1 VSPQVWV
8 SVEEVEHDPDA
19 LVADAQA
26 LMRHAQLDDC
36 ELSLVLCSDPFIHRL
51 NQQHRGVDAPTD
63 VLSFPMRDEG
73 DPNDED
79 PVLGDVVIS
88 VHKAARQAAE
98 HGHALE
104 HELRVLLV
112 HGFLHLLGY
121 DHETGEEDAA
131 EMRAAE
137 GRLLAV
143 LQAEG
148 HGLIAR
154 AAPPQSTD

>member
-1 VSPQVWV
+1 MSPQVWV
-8 SVEEVEHDPDA
+8 SVEEVDHAPDS
-19 LVADAQA
+19 LVADARA
-26 LMRHAQLDDC
+26 LMRHAKLDDC
-36 ELSLVLCSDPFIHRL
+36 ELSMVLCSDPFIHRL
-51 NQQHRGVDAPTD
+51 NRQHRGVDAPTD

-73 DPNDED
+73 NPEDED

-88 VHKAARQAAE
+88 IPTAERQAAE
-98 HGHALE
+98 QGHSLAQ
-104 HELRVLLV
+104 ELRVLLV

-121 DHETGEEDAA
+121 DHETSEEDAA

-154 AAPPQSTD
+154 AASPQPTD

>member
-8 SVEEVEHDPDA
+8 RVEEVDQQPDA
-19 LVADAQA
+19 LVGDAQA
-26 LMRHAQLDDC
+26 LMRHAKLDGC

-73 DPNDED
+73 GGDED

-88 VHKAARQAAE
+88 VPTAARQAGE
-98 HGHALE
+98 HGHSLE

-121 DHETGEEDAA
+121 DHETSEEDAA

-143 LQAEG
+143 LQADER
-148 HGLIAR
+148 GLIAR
-154 AAPPQSTD
+154 AAPPQPTD